1 MEDSVFT
8 RIVKGELPSY
18 KIYEDEQTLAF
29 LDIRPVMP
37 GMVVVIPKKQ
47 VPNVEDL
54 DDQTYQA
61 LWSTVKKVT
70 LKLRQAFPEAKKI
83 AVQVEGLELD
93 PEHAHVKLF
102 PFNTSEEFKKSA
114 DPEPPSAEEMT
125 AMAERLKINV

>member
-8 RIVKGELPSY
+8 KIVKGEIPAY
-18 KIYEDEQTLAF
+18 KIYEDEKTLAF

-37 GMVVVIPKKQ
+37 GMVVVISNKQ

-54 DDQTYQA
+54 DDDTYQA

-70 LKLRQAFPEAKKI
+70 LKLRSVFPEAKKI
-83 AVQVEGLELD
+83 AVQVEGLEMD

-102 PFNTSEEFKKSA
+102 PFNTSEEFKKESEDMPDA
-114 DPEPPSAEEMT
+114 NEMT
-125 AMAERLKINV
+125 AMAERLKIDV